1 MKAKKWLTIITLVV
15 TLVAMIVA
23 LYAKCN
29 KYDLAYDFSMAIFG
43 SALLGFIMSL
53 TEYFTERR
61 KAMEDFLRAS
71 YKVYSKLRK
80 IKYIDTDEPRDLIID
95 CIAEE
100 QRNAYC
106 CGLEGETAK
115 AMGMIVDHTKRDEY
129 IEWME
134 ANEAMSFSEEDD
146 IQGILIQTYNQ
157 RIEDYKKLFM
167 SRIDMYLE
175 TSKIDFED
183 LANAYGNLDFLFGNK
198 TIRQKAYNSIYQKLQ
213 DWRNKL
219 LIESYHFGLL
229 KEGKGNFA
237 ISVRKLFE
245 LNDMFFE
252 AKSEHTTS
260 EIHTV
265 VYQRLFDDM
274 ADRIEEFRCSTYFKK
289 NVTYEKKTPVLS
301 KIKRSTATA
310 QNTEV

>member
-23 LYAKCN
+23 LYAKYKKC
-29 KYDLAYDFSMAIFG
+29 DLAYDFSMAIFG

-100 QRNAYC
+100 QRNDLY

-129 IEWME
+129 IAWM
-134 ANEAMSFSEEDD
+134 
-146 IQGILIQTYNQ
+146 
-157 RIEDYKKLFM
+157 
-167 SRIDMYLE
+167 
-175 TSKIDFED
+175 
-183 LANAYGNLDFLFGNK
+183 FG
-198 TIRQKAYNSIYQKLQ
+198 
-213 DWRNKL
+213 
-219 LIESYHFGLL
+219 
-229 KEGKGNFA
+229 
-237 ISVRKLFE
+237 
-245 LNDMFFE
+245 
-252 AKSEHTTS
+252 
-260 EIHTV
+260 
-265 VYQRLFDDM
+265 
-274 ADRIEEFRCSTYFKK
+274 
-289 NVTYEKKTPVLS
+289 
-301 KIKRSTATA
+301 
-310 QNTEV
+310 TEM